1 MCGLHK
7 PDQQTLLPPSG
18 IPHLFETI
26 PIKKV
31 RNLGGKLGNRVR
43 EEFNCELMSD
53 LAAIPLNDLRQK
65 FDNKT
70 RYLLILLY
78 IILYLNIFIYFVLF
92 YFSNFLYQISKGID
106 SEPVE
111 SRLIPKSIG
120 SCKSF
125 PLGLKIKEEVK
136 YWLSILI
143 NDIVE
148 KLDADYEAVCAYYF
162 YL

>member
-7 PDQQTLLPPSG
+7 PNQQTLLPPSG

-43 EEFNCELMSD
+43 EEFNCEFMSD
-53 LAAIPLNDLRQK
+53 LAAIPLNDLQQK
-65 FDNKT
+65 FDSKT
-70 RYLLILLY
+70 RYLLILLP
-78 IILYLNIFIYFVLF
+78 IFILFIYFVLF
-92 YFSNFLYQISKGID
+92 NFSNFLYQISKGID
-106 SEPVE
+106 NEPVE

-125 PLGLKIKEEVK
+125 PLGLKVKEEIQH
-136 YWLSILI
+136 WLSILM

-148 KLDADYEAVCAYYF
+148 KLEADYEAVRIDYF
-162 YL
+162 YLEN

>member
-7 PDQQTLLPPSG
+7 PNQQTLLPPSG
-18 IPHLFETI
+18 VPQLFETI
-26 PIKKV
+26 QIKKV

-43 EEFNCELMSD
+43 EEFNCEFMSD
-53 LAAIPLNDLRQK
+53 LAAIPLNDLQQK

-70 RYLLILLY
+70 RYSLTL
-78 IILYLNIFIYFVLF
+78 LYLNIFIHILLF

-106 SEPVE
+106 NEPVE
-111 SRLIPKSIG
+111 SRLISKSIG

-125 PLGLKIKEEVK
+125 PLGLKVKEEIQH
-136 YWLSILI
+136 WLSILM

-148 KLDADYEAVCAYYF
+148 KLEADYETVCVNYF
-162 YL
+162 SL